1 MEGIAADFTWW
12 DWGALAA
19 YLAFTTWIGHHFAG
33 KQATIKDFF
42 LAGRSLPWP
51 AVSGSI
57 IATAIS
63 GVTFVG
69 VPSIVFAAEGNFFFL
84 QASIGSIIARLI
96 IAKWF
101 IPAFYEKEIYS
112 PYDFMDNRLGD
123 GVGKLTTCL
132 FFLGAILG
140 QSARVF
146 LTALVLEVITGWP
159 ISVSV
164 AVIGLFAIGWT
175 WMGGIATVIWT
186 DVVQFFLFVIGGLLA
201 LGFILAYL
209 PLSISQAFQVA
220 ADYGKLDTL
229 NFTTD
234 PRVSFTLWAAIFAW
248 PFQNLAAYGTDQLNA
263 QRFFTCKTPGAA
275 SKAIV
280 FSCFSELITLL
291 MLTVGAMLFV
301 FYQLNPM
308 DPAAAAAVV
317 EKNDRVFPI
326 FIVQE
331 LPPGVTGLLIAG
343 IFAAAI
349 SSLDSILAALTQTTM
364 TTFYQPYF
372 AKGKSDAYYVTASRV
387 MVLLWGVLLS
397 LVAYWFAILPDDYK
411 IVPLV
416 FALSAYTFGPMLGI
430 FLLALLAPQC
440 GARGLWIGVPLS
452 VLLASFVRNVLYA
465 RYEDGW
471 PTEFLLL
478 WQPGD
483 KLTAELAVSSA
494 LAYIWLIPL
503 TTGITLGCGLLFGK
517 RRKTA

>member
-1 MEGIAADFTWW
+1 MEGIAAKFTWW
-12 DWGALAA
+12 DWGALFG

-42 LAGRSLPWP
+42 LAGRRLPWQ

-112 PYDFMDNRLGD
+112 PYDFMANRLGG

-146 LTALVLEVITGWP
+146 LTAIVLEVITGWP
-159 ISVSV
+159 IALSV
-164 AVIGLFAIGWT
+164 AVIGLFAIVWT

-209 PLSISQAFQVA
+209 PLSVDQAFKVA
-220 ADYGKLDTL
+220 ADYGKMDTL
-229 NFTTD
+229 NLTTD
-234 PRVSFTLWAAIFAW
+234 PRVSFTLWAAIIAW
-248 PFQNLAAYGTDQLNA
+248 PFQNLASYGTDQLNA
-263 QRFFTCKTPGAA
+263 QRFFTCKTPGDA

-291 MLTVGAMLFV
+291 MLTVGAMLFAY
-301 FYQLNPM
+301 YQLNPM
-308 DPAAAAAVV
+308 DPIAAAAVA
-317 EKNDRVFPI
+317 EKGDRVFPI

-331 LPPGVTGLLIAG
+331 LPPGITGLLIAG

-372 AKGKSDAYYVTASRV
+372 AKDKSDAYYVMASRV
-387 MVLLWGVLLS
+387 MVLLWGILLS
-397 LVAYWFAILPDDYK
+397 GVAYWFATLPEDIA

-416 FALSAYTFGPMLGI
+416 FALTAYTFGPMLGI
-430 FLLALLAPQC
+430 FLLALLAPHC

-452 VLLASFVRNVLYA
+452 VILASFVRNALHA
-465 RYEDGW
+465 RYEEGW
-471 PTEFLLL
+471 PAEFFVI
-478 WQPGD
+478 WQP
-483 KLTAELAVSSA
+483 TAERIAELNLSGA

-503 TTGITLGCGLLFGK
+503 TTAITLGCGLLFG
-517 RRKTA
+517 RRKQA